1 MRSPIWVPQQL
12 SSILCLPYEDIQHPQ
27 IPFIDCGTS
36 IHARSPSSHNM
47 PKGALQILASTYAT
61 IDVQISSSVNLPTH
75 CSYFTV
81 THTRAS
87 PSFRA
92 PPDVHHGTRP
102 DPPKILLV
110 FNVSADHRRMSL
122 PVSIFITLKTSRLTF
137 HLHMA
142 HPLKCHPFKL
152 TQIFVHTQ
160 FILIVQF
167 ARVLLFTR
175 VLHFNLKRK
184 LLVLL
189 PPTHCCPSAIPYIM
203 YLLPHYESPSL
214 MPITFVNT
222 PPDARCQ
229 VSSSRYFLDIQPQ
242 QISSPTQVD
251 ANRSSSP
258 CVRSHDASSK
268 SRHPTMQPS
277 EAKQRKSAGKSN
289 S

>member
-1 MRSPIWVPQQL
+1 
-12 SSILCLPYEDIQHPQ
+12 
-27 IPFIDCGTS
+27 
-36 IHARSPSSHNM
+36 M
-47 PKGALQILASTYAT
+47 PKGALQYLASTYAT
-61 IDVQISSSVNLPTH
+61 IDVQISSSVNLPTQR
-75 CSYFTV
+75 CYFTV
-81 THTRAS
+81 THTRAP
-87 PSFRA
+87 PSLRA

-102 DPPKILLV
+102 SQDFMGIQRQPRSSP
-110 FNVSADHRRMSL
+110 NVPASQHL
-122 PVSIFITLKTSRLTF
+122 HTLKTPRLTF

-142 HPLKCHPFKL
+142 LPLKCNPFKL

-175 VLHFNLKRK
+175 VLHFNPKRK

-189 PPTHCCPSAIPYIM
+189 PPTHCCPSAIPYII
-203 YLLPHYESPSL
+203 YLLPHHESPSL

-222 PPDARCQ
+222 PPDAHCQ

-242 QISSPTQVD
+242 QILSPTQID

-258 CVRSHDASSK
+258 YVRSHDASSE

-277 EAKQRKSAGKSN
+277 EATRRKSAGKSN